1 MAIENTTYKRGELK
15 MKKQNER
22 NLIDWWNRKMNKSEL
37 VVKTIKKDLRIGK
50 FLSRETTGYQPN
62 YDIGRKD

>member
-1 MAIENTTYKRGELK
+1 